1 MAAIEI
7 SVGTNAAQ
15 IAAALGDFVGK
26 QLPFATATA
35 LTRVAQDSR
44 EEVVRAMPQHFKIR
58 SKRVL
63 KTVRI
68 QPADKRDW
76 PHPQAKVGI
85 LDQFMAIHVL
95 GGQKTP
101 QKGAAHIA
109 VPTSLVRRRPSG
121 SILPGY
127 KPRALRDRPDV
138 FTTPVSIVKRLERA
152 RGPLKNLGGVG
163 RFFSLVTSATIQATW
178 PMPREVE
185 RTAGATYEQ
194 HFRRELEAAVR
205 SARVRAGHFT
215 SEQGRAA
222 YLAKRVAL
230 GRIGG

>member
-1 MAAIEI
+1 MGLVEI

-15 IAAALGDFVGK
+15 LSVMLRDFTFS

-44 EEVVRAMPQHFKIR
+44 EVVVRAMPQHFKIR

-63 KTVRI
+63 KTVRVER
-68 QPADKRDW
+68 AEKRDW
-76 PHPQAKVGI
+76 PHPAAKVGI
-85 LDQFMAIHVL
+85 LDQFMAIHVT
-95 GGQKTP
+95 GGQKVP

-109 VPTSLVRRRPSG
+109 VPTSLVHRRPSG
-121 SILPGY
+121 SIPPGM

-138 FTTPVSIVKRLERA
+138 FTTDRAINKRLDRA
-152 RGPLKNLGGVG
+152 RGRLQNLGGVG
-163 RFFSLVTSATIQATW
+163 RFFTLVTSAKIESTW
-178 PMPREVE
+178 PMPLEVE
-185 RTAGATYEQ
+185 RTAQATYQ
-194 HFRRELEAAVR
+194 KHFERELTAAIK

-222 YLAKRVAL
+222 YLAKRVGL
-230 GRIGG
+230 GRIGE